1 MDGISLINLEV
12 KNFPSLS
19 KIYKVL
25 NIKQKTIPSSS
36 WENCVKK
43 G

>member
-12 KNFPSLS
+12 NNCPSLL
-19 KIYKVL
+19 KIYNVL
-25 NIKQKTIPSSS
+25 NIKHKTISSSS